1 MGKSK
6 EPAMADDP
14 TVTDP
19 EADPTVVDPTT
30 TEPDPVEE
38 EWTPPTREEAAA
50 QQKAHDDEIA
60 ALKKA
65 DADKAAA
72 LKRVNA
78 ESANRKRQIAE
89 IQQQHEDD
97 DTKAK
102 REATEA
108 ALAQLKPV
116 AIKATATAAFMGA
129 GADETQARK
138 LLRLLDLSKVD
149 IDGEVVHGL
158 DEQVDEIKADWP
170 ELFAKPESTPT
181 EQQPQKP
188 KTPAAQLGDRKP
200 PKTVLSPMEQLAAQV
215 AGRTQ

>member
-1 MGKSK
+1 
-6 EPAMADDP
+6 MADDP
-14 TVTDP
+14 TVIDP

-30 TEPDPVEE
+30 EPEPVED

-78 ESANRKRQIAE
+78 ESANRKRQLAE

-108 ALAQLKPV
+108 ALAKLKPV
-116 AIKATATAAFMGA
+116 AIKATAMAAFMSA
-129 GADETQARK
+129 GADEDKARK
-138 LLRLLDLSKVD
+138 LLRLLDLDKVD
-149 IDGEVVHGL
+149 IDGDVVNGL
-158 DEQVDEIKADWP
+158 DEQVEEIKADWP
-170 ELFAKPESTPT
+170 ELFALPEPGKPEP
-181 EQQPQKP
+181 KP
-188 KTPAAQLGDRKP
+188 KPAAAEVGSRKP
-200 PKTVLSPMEQLAAQV
+200 QPVVLGPLEQLAAQIP
-215 AGRTQ
+215 GRN